1 MSAAPTPRRWFRRF
15 VILLVLVA
23 VAGGGI
29 IAWKR
34 LQSSAPAVAA
44 PAETGPRPLE
54 LVAEEVTRLSP
65 QDLEE
70 RIRLSGALQGAEQT
84 LVRAEVAARIEEVL
98 VREGQSVAAGDVLA
112 RLDVRDL
119 KARLDER
126 KANLEAARANLTY
139 LAKQRDQKRILKQ
152 QDFVAQTALDQAES
166 AYNAQVATLAA
177 LRAQVEVATKAV
189 QDAVIRAPIAGT
201 IAERP
206 VNPGESVAVNAKLFA
221 IVDLS
226 RMELAAMVPAGDV
239 ARLRVGQTAAI
250 SIEGFADRRF
260 TGVVSRI
267 SPTAQS
273 GSRAIPVFLTL
284 DNGDGALRGGMFATA
299 AVTVAATPQALA
311 LPPIALRHDDQGD
324 FVLRLVGSTLE
335 RVAIR
340 RLAVWQAGDLV
351 QIDGPRPGDIIIS
364 GPLPGLKSGQ
374 AAKLAGS

>member
-1 MSAAPTPRRWFRRF
+1 MSAAPTPRRWLRRF
-15 VILLVLVA
+15 VILLVLIAMV
-23 VAGGGI
+23 GGGI
-29 IAWKR
+29 FAWKR
-34 LQSSAPAVAA
+34 FQTPAAAVAA
-44 PAETGPRPLE
+44 AVDAGPRPLE
-54 LVAEEVTRLSP
+54 LVAEEVTRLVP
-65 QDLEE
+65 RDLEE

-98 VREGQSVAAGDVLA
+98 VREGQSVAAGDVLV

-119 KARLDER
+119 KSRLDER

-152 QDFVAQTALDQAES
+152 QDFVAQSALDQAES
-166 AYNAQVATLAA
+166 AYNAQMATIAA
-177 LRAQVEVATKAV
+177 LRAQVELATKAL

-206 VNPGESVAVNAKLFA
+206 VNPGESVAVNAKLFV

-226 RMELAAMVPAGDV
+226 RMELAAMVPAGEV
-239 ARLRVGQTAAI
+239 ARLRLGQAAVI
-250 SIEGFADRRF
+250 SVEGFADRPF
-260 TGVVSRI
+260 TGTLSRI
-267 SPTAQS
+267 APTAQS

-284 DNGDGALRGGMFATA
+284 NNGDGALRGGMFATA
-299 AVTVAATPQALA
+299 AVTVASVTQALA
-311 LPPIALRHDDQGD
+311 VAPAALRRDEQGD
-324 FVLRLVGSTLE
+324 FVLRLAGNTLE

-340 RLAVWQAGDLV
+340 RIALWQAGDLV

-364 GPLPGLKSGQ
+364 GPLPGLKPGQ